1 MKRLIMGIILA
12 LTFTFHLSPFTY
24 AAADN
29 NKIVIKKAKS
39 AVSIDGKLDD
49 WKDFQKIQL
58 NTPEQCTN
66 PDKDPKDFSSV
77 CYVAWDKDN
86 LYFAADVTDDFVSC
100 EDITTSDFQHC
111 DYYRFYLDMGNN
123 REDGG
128 GNMDDDDFEFVFTP
142 SGPDKKPMLREVSK
156 AFGGEGHGLDLSK
169 VKVGARL
176 IEPGSKQ
183 QGWTLEAA
191 IPWSLIGTTPKEG
204 TAFGIKFITGDTDQ
218 EGQRE
223 DEYIWGDRSGSYWMD
238 PTKFGAATLG
248 Q

>member
-1 MKRLIMGIILA
+1 MKKLILVILV
-12 LTFTFHLSPFTY
+12 LTFNFQLSTMNC
-24 AAADN
+24 AGADD
-29 NKIVIKKAKS
+29 KVVIKKAKS
-39 AVSIDGKLDD
+39 AMAIDGKLED
-49 WKDFQKIQL
+49 WKGYEAIKL
-58 NTPEQCTN
+58 NTPEQSTN

-86 LYFAADVTDDFVSC
+86 LYFAADVIDDLVSC

-123 REDGG
+123 RNEGS

-142 SGPDKKPMLREVSK
+142 SGPDKKPMVREVSK

-169 VKVGARL
+169 VKVAAGLAL
-176 IEPGSKQ
+176 PDKK
-183 QGWTLEAA
+183 GWILEAA
-191 IPWSLIGTTPKEG
+191 IPWSMIGTTPKEG

-223 DEYIWGDRSGSYWMD
+223 DEYIWGDMSGSYWQD
-238 PTKFGAATLG
+238 PTKFGSAILG